1 MRSAG
6 ARAPRSRV
14 QTTTTAATTVGSLG
28 VVLAFVQHH
37 PRHETEHAQ
46 AEHEVDGSKR
56 DIEPTVHGVIVG
68 LLGSEVKSKQQK
80 KVWGAV
86 SEQRWLQ
93 EASCAPCCASGPD
106 SHFRNPAYPIAMDKD
121 DNALDMDY
129 DDKRRILG
137 DAIILCGRCGFAK
150 RYMELEGPPDLPHC
164 PDCGDPMIHD
174 CPACHAPMRSIMQVE
189 CRVCGE
195 PLRAPEAFGVPIRRK
210 AEPSDRGPVQLD

>member
-1 MRSAG
+1 MRSART
-6 ARAPRSRV
+6 RAPRSRV

-37 PRHETEHAQ
+37 PRDETEHAQ
-46 AEHEVDGSKR
+46 AEYKVHGAKR
-56 DIEPTVHGVIVG
+56 DIEPTVHTVSVG
-68 LLGSEVKSKQQK
+68 LFGSEVKPKLHKRTRVLLCSF
-80 KVWGAV
+80 
-86 SEQRWLQ
+86 
-93 EASCAPCCASGPD
+93 D
-106 SHFRNPAYPIAMDKD
+106 YPIAMDKD
-121 DNALDMDY
+121 DNALDMDF

-210 AEPSDRGPVQLD
+210 AEPSDRGPVRLD